1 MMSQKKDLFVP
12 VDYKVPTIFE
22 TDEFRL
28 RMLSI
33 EDVEMDYEAVMDSV
47 THLSKVWPD
56 SGWPE
61 GLTLQKNLIDLAWHQ
76 KEFERRTSFAYTVVT
91 LNEERVIG
99 CVYFYPTVKREYDA
113 EIFLWVRT
121 SEIEKGLDER
131 LFSHVVDWLDNEWPF
146 KQPAYPGRLI
156 GWDDWNLL
164 PDH

>member
-1 MMSQKKDLFVP
+1 MTSQKKVLFVP
-12 VDYKVPTIFE
+12 ADYKVPTIFE

-99 CVYFYPTVKREYDA
+99 CVYFYPTVKRGYDA
-113 EIFLWVRT
+113 EIFLWPGGHIRVHLR
-121 SEIEKGLDER
+121 IGRFCR
-131 LFSHVVDWLDNEWPF
+131 LKPQWRGFRSAIFPT
-146 KQPAYPGRLI
+146 
-156 GWDDWNLL
+156 
-164 PDH
+164 